1 MQIAS
6 HDDVVIDMWAGGSS
20 LGSGGSGNRGDGVGE
35 FSGDC
40 SGEVVGVGSCKELL
54 ALLDGVP
61 RTHDVFRF
69 VCWVKCD
76 FCGNSLLHFSHLY
89 IGIISKWIIVIYFGV
104 LLYYMKYNLY
114 QFSKIIMLFC

>member
-20 LGSGGSGNRGDGVGE
+20 FGSGNRGDGVGE

-40 SGEVVGVGSCKELL
+40 SGELTGVGSSNELL

-61 RTHDVFRF
+61 HTHDVFRF
-69 VCWVKCD
+69 VCWV
-76 FCGNSLLHFSHLY
+76 
-89 IGIISKWIIVIYFGV
+89 
-104 LLYYMKYNLY
+104 
-114 QFSKIIMLFC
+114 

>member
-20 LGSGGSGNRGDGVGE
+20 TGSGNSGDGVGE

-40 SGEVVGVGSCKELL
+40 SGELTSVLL
-54 ALLDGVP
+54 ALVGGVP

-89 IGIISKWIIVIYFGV
+89 IGIVSECYVIVIHV
-104 LLYYMKYNLY
+104 SLLL
-114 QFSKIIMLFC
+114 